1 MEKIKLKDS
10 FKICNNSRSK
20 KEIHT
25 VTSMDYFS
33 INVFT
38 NSSINFSAGR

>member
-1 MEKIKLKDS
+1 MAVS
-10 FKICNNSRSK
+10 QSAFQK

-25 VTSMDYFS
+25 VASMDYFS